1 VSVWDGNMA
10 ALQEPTPAE
19 REDLIG
25 YARRQ
30 LADSLDRFLETGV
43 PPGHLE
49 HGGGTFGP
57 LRDARSAEYRRRGIA
72 LYRPSEKERESTA
85 RWHDYCGEHGYPSGD
100 LVGAD
105 TAPGSQYPP
114 HPTDSDGGVWVGW
127 SWARVRRELLGEHE
141 PQQMEMVL
149 A

>member
-30 LADSLDRFLETGV
+30 LA
-43 PPGHLE
+43 
-49 HGGGTFGP
+49 
-57 LRDARSAEYRRRGIA
+57 
-72 LYRPSEKERESTA
+72 
-85 RWHDYCGEHGYPSGD
+85 DYCGEHGYPSGD